1 MLRSGDFQKARDFQK
16 GSSKAQGVWEFL
28 GFMKN
33 AKAQLSKVCMCMCV
47 WGGVDLLAGG
57 LSKVYLITAFP

>member
-16 GSSKAQGVWEFL
+16 GSSKAQGTWEFL

-33 AKAQLSKVCMCMCV
+33 VKAQLSKVCMCM
-47 WGGVDLLAGG
+47 WGVGVDLLAGG
-57 LSKVYLITAFP
+57 LSKVYLITASP